1 MKQVLK
7 MKQVAI
13 LWLFL
18 IFLFPSKGYCQE
30 IWSLNDLLNQALSY
44 SHEIRKSGLQQ
55 EESAYKVKETRA
67 NGLPQVDGSL
77 NYSRMGFGG
86 IKLPEGLIESLP
98 EEIAPLLE
106 GLADMDAMHSSSG
119 GLTVSQLLYSKSF
132 LTGMKQA
139 KLAEEM
145 QRVLGKKTEEDI
157 IQDVSTLY
165 YQVLMNYSNLNTL
178 DKNIQHLE
186 TLHNVLKLQYENDFV
201 KKTDVSR
208 LKVSVTNLNT
218 QKETLKN
225 GIDIQNRVLKIL
237 SGIPMDREIMPDTTA
252 IKGLDSRLAV
262 IAEFVPEVLPEYQIL
277 EHQNQLARLQ
287 VESAKSAFMPTLA
300 AFGQLTYTNY
310 NNKLSLKN
318 YYQTNTVGLQA
329 VVPIFSS
336 GMRKNKVM
344 QSQLRLRQQEED
356 FDLAKKQL
364 ETGYQNSVHS
374 LHSSWSN
381 LNLQKENKDLAQ
393 EVYDQV
399 KLQFNEGMAS
409 LTDLLNVE
417 SSLLEADN
425 LYNKQLLNYK
435 LSEID
440 MLKATGKL
448 KTLVH
453 P

>member
-1 MKQVLK
+1 MNQVVK

-13 LWLFL
+13 LWLFFTL
-18 IFLFPSKGYCQE
+18 LFPSKGFCQE
-30 IWSLNDLLNQALSY
+30 AWSLNDLLNQALLY
-44 SHEIRKSGLQQ
+44 SHEIKKAGLKQ

-77 NYSRMGFGG
+77 NYSRMGLGG

-106 GLADMDAMHSSSG
+106 SIANMDALHSSSG

-165 YQVLMNYSNLNTL
+165 YQILMNYSNLNTL
-178 DKNIQHLE
+178 DENIQNLE
-186 TLHNVLKLQYENDFV
+186 KLYNILKLQYENDFV
-201 KKTDVSR
+201 KQTDVSR
-208 LKVSVTNLNT
+208 LKVSVTNLMT
-218 QKETLKN
+218 QKETLEN

-237 SGIPMDREIMPDTTA
+237 SGIPIDREIMPDTTA
-252 IKGLDSRLAV
+252 IAGLDSRLPM
-262 IAEFVPEVLPEYQIL
+262 IAEFAPEVLSEYQIL
-277 EHQNQLARLQ
+277 EHQNKLARLQ
-287 VESAKSAFMPTLA
+287 VESDKSAFMPTLA

-310 NNKLSLKN
+310 NSKLSLKN
-318 YYQTNTVGLQA
+318 YYQTNTVGLKA

-336 GMRKNKVM
+336 GMRKNKVL
-344 QSQLRLRQQEED
+344 QSQLKLRQQEED

-364 ETGYQNSVHS
+364 ETGYQNSVNS

-381 LNLQKENKDLAQ
+381 LNLQKENRELAQ

-425 LYNKQLLNYK
+425 LYNQQLLKYK
-435 LSEID
+435 LAEID
-440 MLKATGKL
+440 ILKATGKL
-448 KTLVH
+448 NTLAH
-453 P
+453 H